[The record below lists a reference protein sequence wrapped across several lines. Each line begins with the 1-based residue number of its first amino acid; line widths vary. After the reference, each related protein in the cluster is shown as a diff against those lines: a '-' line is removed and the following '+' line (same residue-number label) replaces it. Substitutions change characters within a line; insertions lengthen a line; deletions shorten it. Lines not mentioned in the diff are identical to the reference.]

1 MLLGMDDLSVQQSL
15 MRQYQATLAMLKQAI
30 EDCPEHLWLDSQYT
44 NRSWQ
49 IAYHS
54 IFFTHLYLHA
64 AEAEFQP
71 WTRHRKGANHLGEQS
86 SASDE
91 AIAAAE
97 PYTRADLLEYLALCC
112 DEVNAK
118 VPAVPLDRESGFS
131 WLPFNRFEVHL
142 YNLRH
147 LAHHTGQ
154 LADRLRTVA
163 GLASPWKRTG

>member
-1 MLLGMDDLSVQQSL
+1 MDDVSVQLSL
-15 MRQYQATLAMLKQAI
+15 VRQYLATLAMLKQAI
-30 EDCPEHLWLDSQYT
+30 EDCPEHLWLDPQYT
-44 NRSWQ
+44 NRFWQ

-54 IFFTHLYLHA
+54 IFYIHLYLHA

-71 WTRHRKGANHLGEQS
+71 WARHRKGANQLGERP

-91 AIAAAE
+91 PTAPLE
-97 PYTRADLLEYLALCC
+97 PYTRAEVLKYHALCC
-112 DEVNAK
+112 DEVNTK
-118 VPAVPLDRESGFS
+118 VPSVPLDRESGFS

-154 LADRLRTVA
+154 LAGLLRTAA
-163 GLASPWKRTG
+163 GQASPWKRTG